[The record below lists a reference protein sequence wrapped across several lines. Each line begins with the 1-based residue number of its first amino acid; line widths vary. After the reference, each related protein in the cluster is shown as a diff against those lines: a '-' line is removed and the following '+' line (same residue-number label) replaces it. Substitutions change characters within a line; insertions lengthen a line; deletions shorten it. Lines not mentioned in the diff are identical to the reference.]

1 VTRAAQILFV
11 LLALSIGVPIGATI
25 VGATAEHFAGQD
37 GDE

>member
-1 VTRAAQILFV
+1 MTRAAQILFV
-11 LLALSIGVPIGATI
+11 LLTFAIVFPIGATI

>member
-1 VTRAAQILFV
+1 MTRAAQILFV

-25 VGATAEHFAGQD
+25 VGMTFEHFAGQD